1 MAPARTSE
9 VSLGFYQL
17 ASLADSS
24 SSRKKKKVEVNSDF
38 VGRVSEESEKDA
50 SIKGRLLRRATKCL
64 RSKYFAN
71 FVVLIV
77 LIDAYCTCLDIDS
90 RAAARETPT
99 TFLVISNLC
108 LGIYTFEFLLLFA
121 VDGRKIL
128 TDWTVVLDLLVI
140 FCGFAELLV
149 SAMVQGDPLNG
160 INVVRVLRLGR
171 ILRLTRFLRKLRT
184 LRELHKLATM
194 MATCAKTLV
203 WSFLLCFMVM
213 TVWSMLMVETVNPL
227 LQQLQEQS
235 HVFDECG
242 MRCQR
247 SMTSVMEANLLLFQT
262 VIAGDGWAE
271 IAVPLIQAYPACA
284 IIFMGSSLTLV
295 FGVLNLIVAVVVD
308 TFADARQNDVQNLA
322 EEMEDEIQHDR
333 KSLAKLFS
341 RIDADGSGQVTLEE
355 LIQGART
362 NPDFQS
368 RLRVMDIDESDLQM
382 LFEMIDL
389 DGSGAIE
396 ASEFVGPLSRWAHDS
411 KTAPRFIKYNLMQTM
426 KTQEDLYDM
435 CEDCFKHLALQI
447 DKLFGEVK
455 GLKQATPVTVARTS
469 NTEDE
474 VKGEK
479 PFLPASR
486 ESTDHFNVHA
496 SKEVGKLLVDKSLD
510 VSAMANSQIS
520 ISLERA
526 LADLHAS
533 LQRLEA
539 FSLDAENLIKKW
551 SELPIDTNRRN
562 RIAESSTGSN
572 GSRADVFWAHYMDR
586 DRDTGTKRKTLKLG
600 TPANAAR
607 KRGTLGGGSSP
618 SNLAMLKK
626 PSNRSSSVASET
638 PSKIN
643 KSERDEDEGAV

>member
-1 MAPARTSE
+1 M
-9 VSLGFYQL
+9 
-17 ASLADSS
+17 
-24 SSRKKKKVEVNSDF
+24 
-38 VGRVSEESEKDA
+38 
-50 SIKGRLLRRATKCL
+50 
-64 RSKYFAN
+64 
-71 FVVLIV
+71 
-77 LIDAYCTCLDIDS
+77 
-90 RAAARETPT
+90 
-99 TFLVISNLC
+99 
-108 LGIYTFEFLLLFA
+108 
-121 VDGRKIL
+121 
-128 TDWTVVLDLLVI
+128 
-140 FCGFAELLV
+140 
-149 SAMVQGDPLNG
+149 
-160 INVVRVLRLGR
+160 
-171 ILRLTRFLRKLRT
+171 
-184 LRELHKLATM
+184 
-194 MATCAKTLV
+194 
-203 WSFLLCFMVM
+203 
-213 TVWSMLMVETVNPL
+213 
-227 LQQLQEQS
+227 
-235 HVFDECG
+235 
-242 MRCQR
+242 
-247 SMTSVMEANLLLFQT
+247 
-262 VIAGDGWAE
+262 
-271 IAVPLIQAYPACA
+271 
-284 IIFMGSSLTLV
+284 
-295 FGVLNLIVAVVVD
+295 
-308 TFADARQNDVQNLA
+308 
-322 EEMEDEIQHDR
+322 
-333 KSLAKLFS
+333 
-341 RIDADGSGQVTLEE
+341 EE
-355 LIQGART
+355 LIEGART

-520 ISLERA
+520 ISLERV

-539 FSLDAENLIKKW
+539 FSLDADNLIKKW

-586 DRDTGTKRKTLKLG
+586 DRDFLAKFKSIFLIAWLKITKIRL
-600 TPANAAR
+600 
-607 KRGTLGGGSSP
+607 
-618 SNLAMLKK
+618 
-626 PSNRSSSVASET
+626 
-638 PSKIN
+638 
-643 KSERDEDEGAV
+643 